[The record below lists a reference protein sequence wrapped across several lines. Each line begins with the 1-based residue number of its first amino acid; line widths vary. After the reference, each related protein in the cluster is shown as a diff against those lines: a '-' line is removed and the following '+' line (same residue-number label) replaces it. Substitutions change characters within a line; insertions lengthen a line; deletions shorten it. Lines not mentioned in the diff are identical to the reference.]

1 MRLFGFLRNGA
12 RVTETRQTM
21 ALCALT
27 MLMCITL
34 VSCHGGDGTDGAPVE
49 RWEILNDGSR
59 THAQAASATGWRP
72 ISMPAT
78 FTIPGNRVDTMGHV
92 WLRGS
97 FDAGADPGRWYGIS
111 LGCVYHADEVFIN
124 AQPIGRRTGTDLFR
138 LHSPRNYAIAPGVI
152 APGRNEVSVRL
163 GIFGR
168 EYGGFA
174 AEARILDGEAFA
186 KRERQQHFWLTMV
199 PFGIVFL
206 YCGTIVLLLVFFGAS
221 RERKLLYSAL
231 GLAYYAAYIL
241 ALFFPY
247 PPRVI
252 DCTTDQRLM
261 GAMSFV
267 LLSVP
272 FFIVVLAF
280 IVQAAYGRY
289 LTTVNRIALPAL
301 ALLAAAQLI
310 NTYAVPGLVGR
321 SGSYLINFL
330 CIGLGA
336 GYFCILLIRLH
347 ALHRDTTRIRILAP
361 LLSLAIAMLAVEN
374 AIALAG
380 HPGHGMIATYG
391 SPIIVV
397 LFMALF
403 IGDYARI
410 KVEHARLY
418 DQLQRPG
425 RPPAGASDP
434 ASPDRPALTES
445 AEEKLRRVIDFIR
458 EHYASDLSREGL
470 AAAVDLNPSY
480 LGRLFVSFTG
490 EKIGEYVNRLRIEE
504 AIRRLATRDARV
516 IDIALSVGFESLSTF
531 NRAFKRVTGTTPT
544 EYQKRA

>member
-12 RVTETRQTM
+12 RVTETRRTI

-27 MLMCITL
+27 MLMCIAL
-34 VSCHGGDGTDGAPVE
+34 ASCRGGDGTDGAPVE

-78 FTIPGNRVDTMGHV
+78 FTIPGNRFDTMGHV

-111 LGCVYHADEVFIN
+111 LGRVYHTDEVFIN
-124 AQPIGRRTGTDLFR
+124 AQPIGRRMGTDLFR

-152 APGRNEVSVRL
+152 VPGRNEVFVRL

-261 GAMSFV
+261 GGMSFV

-272 FFIVVLAF
+272 FFIVILAF

-321 SGSYLINFL
+321 SGSFLINFL

-336 GYFCILLIRLH
+336 GYFSILLIRLH
-347 ALHRDTTRIRILAP
+347 ALHRDPTRIRIVAP

-374 AIALAG
+374 AIALVG

-391 SPIIVV
+391 SPIIVI
-397 LFMALF
+397 LFMSLF

-504 AIRRLATRDARV
+504 AKRRLAARDARV